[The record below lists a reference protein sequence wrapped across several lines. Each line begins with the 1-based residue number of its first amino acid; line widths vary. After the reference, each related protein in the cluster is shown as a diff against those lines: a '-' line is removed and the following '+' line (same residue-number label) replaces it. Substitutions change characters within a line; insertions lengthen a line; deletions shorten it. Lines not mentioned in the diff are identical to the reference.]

1 MNQSHH
7 EFLTAVLS
15 KVARRYEQR
24 GRLSGVMK
32 VGTSLDHEQLQILH
46 HFFGIQPIRINQKDE
61 VRIHF
66 DFALKNMQE
75 SELLEKISSH
85 LGHRLLSVV
94 ELEQS
99 HHACETIITRLKLGF
114 PDLRGL
120 TETLS
125 TSPDALV
132 RLLKSANEKEATT
145 LCFQAAETVLFLLKN
160 TTPVTISE
168 LGARFFTDSKLL
180 RQGEAR
186 NLLLEWLNVYCPDLD
201 YAENEEQIWETYH
214 VYHDRLTVNAVIYG
228 PVVYTKQ
235 GKEFDWIYQLY
246 KEGEAATITWA
257 NLQDIEEIHW
267 KERGHDPPRLI
278 CCENEAPFSQ
288 LIRRQKNDC
297 LLFTSGFPGSAVR
310 KIYGLLAPQAASC
323 HHWGDTD
330 PSGLHIAS
338 LLHSIYPLKLYRCDI
353 ETVRQHSG
361 QLLSLS
367 AKQQQRAMLILIHD
381 HRFPFREELAYT
393 LEHGWLEQENWRQ
406 N

>member
-1 MNQSHH
+1 MKQAHP
-7 EFLTAVLS
+7 EYLTIILR
-15 KVARRYEQR
+15 KVAHRYKLR

-46 HFFGIQPIRINQKDE
+46 NFFGIDPIRINKKDE

-66 DFALKNMQE
+66 DYVLKNMQE

-85 LGHRLLSVV
+85 LDYRLLSVV

-99 HHACETIITRLKLGF
+99 HHAIETIITRLKLGF
-114 PDLRGL
+114 PNLTGV
-120 TETLS
+120 TETLAVAPES
-125 TSPDALV
+125 LV
-132 RLLKSANEKEATT
+132 HLLKTENEQEATT

-168 LGARFFTDSKLL
+168 LGARFFADSKRL

-186 NLLLEWLNVYCPDLD
+186 SLLLEWLNVYCPDLD
-201 YAENEEQIWETYH
+201 TTEDEEQIWETFH

-228 PVVYTKQ
+228 PVVYTKK

-246 KEGEAATITWA
+246 KQGEAATITWA
-257 NLQDIEEIHW
+257 NLQNIEKIRW
-267 KERGHDPPRLI
+267 QERERNPPRLI
-278 CCENEAPFSQ
+278 SCENEAPYSQ
-288 LIRRQKNDC
+288 LIRQQKNDC

-310 KIYGLLAPQAASC
+310 KIYELLAPQAASC

-338 LLHSIYPLKLYRCDI
+338 ILHLIYPLELYRCDI
-353 ETVRQHSG
+353 ETVQRHRE
-361 QLLSLS
+361 QLLPLS
-367 AKQQQRAMLILIHD
+367 AKQQQRAMTILIQNY
-381 HRFPFREELAYT
+381 RFPFREELANT